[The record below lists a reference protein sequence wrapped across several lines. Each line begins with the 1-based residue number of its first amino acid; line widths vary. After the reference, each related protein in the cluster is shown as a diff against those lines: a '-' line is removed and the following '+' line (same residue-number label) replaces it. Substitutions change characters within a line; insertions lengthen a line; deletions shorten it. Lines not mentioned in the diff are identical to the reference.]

1 MVFSPGRLNLTW
13 QYFQEVLLIWIAL
26 LSREK
31 ARLCLKDELWG
42 PKKKE
47 KKEKGRKWVP
57 SSTLALILQH
67 RCKEHLLCSLL
78 SWIFCLFF
86 FLPDKSSPLSPKY
99 SLEQETRDSQV
110 DVPAVKLWILSC
122 YFWSSD
128 YLCAKWSSR
137 GRLECTCPA
146 ETRSQRGRPGE
157 GFLFWVTLGRAWG
170 TALLFLKGMWAVLES
185 LQQSVLN
192 AVCAPRPLEHL
203 LRSQILELEVSK
215 GMLSRW
221 Q

>member
-86 FLPDKSSPLSPKY
+86 FFLISP
-99 SLEQETRDSQV
+99 
-110 DVPAVKLWILSC
+110 
-122 YFWSSD
+122 
-128 YLCAKWSSR
+128 
-137 GRLECTCPA
+137 
-146 ETRSQRGRPGE
+146 
-157 GFLFWVTLGRAWG
+157 
-170 TALLFLKGMWAVLES
+170 LLFLLNIHWSRKPGIPRWMSQLSSCGFFHAISDPVTICVQSGVQEEGWSVPA
-185 LQQSVLN
+185 LQKRVVKEEGQVRASSSGW
-192 AVCAPRPLEHL
+192 HWG
-203 LRSQILELEVSK
+203 ELEV
-215 GMLSRW
+215 LPCFF
-221 Q
+221 